1 MVMKPDVIARA
12 IDAVAAD
19 DRPRLAKLIPKK
31 SGDKP
36 EVARRQ
42 FGKGA

>member
-31 SGDKP
+31 SW
-36 EVARRQ
+36 R
-42 FGKGA
+42 